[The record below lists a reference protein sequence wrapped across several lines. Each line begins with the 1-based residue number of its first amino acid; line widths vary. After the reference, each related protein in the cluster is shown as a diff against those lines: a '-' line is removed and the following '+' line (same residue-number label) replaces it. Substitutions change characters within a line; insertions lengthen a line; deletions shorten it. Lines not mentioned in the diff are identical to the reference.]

1 MYKIKVNGKH
11 EFDTEFKEGTVKL
24 NGVIEEIDKVDLGN
38 NHFHILHQHKS
49 YNAELIAFDKAAKKI
64 KIKINANIYE
74 LDIKDQYDLLLKNL
88 GLENLNAS
96 KLKEIKAPMPGLV
109 LKILVK
115 EGDEVKKGDSL
126 LVLEAMKMENM
137 IKAPADIHIKKIN
150 IKPGDKVEKNQS
162 LINLN

>member
-11 EFDTEFKEGTVKL
+11 EFETEFKDGTVTL
-24 NGVIEEIDKVDLGN
+24 GGSIEELDKVDLGN
-38 NHFHILHQHKS
+38 SHFHIIHQHKS
-49 YNAELIAFDKAAKKI
+49 YNAELIEFDRTSKKMKI
-64 KIKINANIYE
+64 KVNSNIYE
-74 LDIKDQYDLLLKNL
+74 LEIKDQYDLLLKNL
-88 GLENLNAS
+88 GLENLNSS

-115 EGDEVKKGDSL
+115 EGDEVKKGESL

-150 IKPGDKVEKNQS
+150 IKPGDKVEKNQVM
-162 LINLN
+162 IMLN